1 VPLTDRELVKKYI
14 SQLVGTMSLLGY
26 TGDVSMQMV
35 AQLLRRLY
43 KDPESIDRKQL
54 LDFLVCFALSN
65 PDLES
70 FEKKN
75 SEFVEKCLD
84 LIEQTFTGARTTTV
98 LRIKP

>member
-1 VPLTDRELVKKYI
+1 
-14 SQLVGTMSLLGY
+14 MSLLGY

-35 AQLLRRLY
+35 TQLLRRLY

-75 SEFVEKCLD
+75 S
-84 LIEQTFTGARTTTV
+84 
-98 LRIKP
+98 